1 MRGDIRMDDGQI
13 VTLDQL
19 ADDLGMER
27 LPYLEPMPE
36 HFEVDW
42 DD

>member
-19 ADDLGMER
+19 ADELGVQR
-27 LPYLEPMPE
+27 LPCLEPMPV

-42 DD
+42 ED